1 MNVDEK
7 IEILQGDI
15 TAMAVD
21 AIVNAANTELKL
33 GSGVAGAIRAKGGP
47 SIQNECNEHG
57 AVSLGDVAITGAGDL
72 QAKYV
77 IHAAG
82 MYLGGAVSAESLRA
96 CTLNTLLMANEKG
109 VKTLA
114 FPAIGTGVGNFS
126 MSDCA
131 NIMISTVVDYL
142 NTEDTILEKI
152 YIVLFD
158 IEAYEVFNQT
168 FDIRA

>member
-1 MNVDEK
+1 
-7 IEILQGDI
+7 
-15 TAMAVD
+15 
-21 AIVNAANTELKL
+21 
-33 GSGVAGAIRAKGGP
+33 
-47 SIQNECNEHG
+47 
-57 AVSLGDVAITGAGDL
+57 
-72 QAKYV
+72 
-77 IHAAG
+77 
-82 MYLGGAVSAESLRA
+82 
-96 CTLNTLLMANEKG
+96 
-109 VKTLA
+109 
-114 FPAIGTGVGNFS
+114 